1 MFSVYPFRIL
11 WGKKTSFPLGITCIS
26 FISQSKY
33 GCAKNDSLFSIVF
46 FLTQFKVRL
55 SKNIYMSNLFI
66 SILAL
71 TSIIIALIILF
82 YWDVLYRICFR
93 LMVKYNT
100 LLNWVLE
107 ILLFPGVIFLRFFL
121 SLLDPLYKVL
131 LHIKPQVKFSLV
143 QYFWH
148 KKSVFSFQSNYDM
161 SFCFSSHFVQPWYNP

>member
-1 MFSVYPFRIL
+1 M
-11 WGKKTSFPLGITCIS
+11 GITCIS